1 MKRVSLFLV
10 AVMAI
15 LSVNAQTFPDGGF
28 ENCWKQYT
36 CEKGTYWDFV
46 EGHFIE
52 TLNQLYD
59 LPAENGIAPL
69 TAFRE
74 DDAYD
79 GNYALKL
86 VSDTM
91 IFGNER
97 IFLPGACG
105 SLHIDFFDID
115 CILGNPFTYRPTAM
129 IGYMK
134 YAPVNG
140 DSAAI
145 EVVLKKNSV
154 AIGSGKIMFYNAVNA
169 YTKFTVDIN
178 YTSEATPDSVIV
190 IVASSANYDFTSIET
205 LMKCKG
211 QVGSTI
217 YIDELAFEYGDGVKE
232 LILSNT
238 HVNVYPNPACEQ
250 LNIQLEQDVD
260 GEVIVYDNN
269 GKQMLNRQVN
279 GKQFSI
285 DINTLAT
292 GHYFLNIVNNDQ
304 KIIASKQFVKE

>member
-10 AVMAI
+10 AVMAV

-28 ENCWKQYT
+28 ENCWMQYT
-36 CEKGTYWDFV
+36 CEKGKYWDFV
-46 EGHFIE
+46 EDHFLT

-59 LPAENGIAPL
+59 MSSESGIAPL

-74 DDAYD
+74 EDAYE
-79 GNYALKL
+79 GNYAVKL

-91 IFGNER
+91 NFGNER

-105 SLHIDFFDID
+105 TLHIDIFNID
-115 CILGNPFTYRPTAM
+115 CVLGNPFTHRPTAM
-129 IGYMK
+129 SGYMK

-205 LMKCKG
+205 LMKCNG
-211 QVGSTI
+211 QIGSTI

-232 LILSNT
+232 LLLSNT

-250 LNIQLEQDVD
+250 LNIQFEQDVD

-269 GKQMLNRQVN
+269 GKQMLNQQVN